1 MINKFQ
7 AFNLMR
13 TSEYCEKKISG
24 DFTTYK
30 ISICGVTI
38 ATVQKFKRG
47 NNKGYESYAYWDS
60 SSGAKGLSDNLMQAF
75 AQVVESFMN
84 TYNHVHRK
92 DDYPAL
98 GRDLLNRCILRN
110 GKFIPGDI
118 IYLNDGDYGIVDS
131 VLKDG
136 YELLMN
142 SSNKYHCVMSDGSG
156 VTVFGS
162 LDINHGLSVDWN
174 KTFSKFYEDTLN
186 EKKLKINIS

>member
-7 AFNLMR
+7 AMSMIRKPEFC
-13 TSEYCEKKISG
+13 SKSKEDGYDSFFISVNGLHVGVVCKFYIGNG
-24 DFTTYK
+24 DP
-30 ISICGVTI
+30 V
-38 ATVQKFKRG
+38 
-47 NNKGYESYAYWDS
+47 SYS
-60 SSGAKGLSDNLMQAF
+60 CNGKSGSCKNIMQGF
-75 AQVVESFMN
+75 AQVVEHFMN
-84 TYNHVHRK
+84 VYNEEHRK

-110 GKFIPGDI
+110 GKFISGDI

-142 SSNKYHCVMSDGSG
+142 SSDKYHCVMSDGRG

-162 LDINHGLSVDWN
+162 LEPNHGLSVDWN
-174 KTFSKFYEDTLN
+174 KTFSKFYEDTL
-186 EKKLKINIS
+186 